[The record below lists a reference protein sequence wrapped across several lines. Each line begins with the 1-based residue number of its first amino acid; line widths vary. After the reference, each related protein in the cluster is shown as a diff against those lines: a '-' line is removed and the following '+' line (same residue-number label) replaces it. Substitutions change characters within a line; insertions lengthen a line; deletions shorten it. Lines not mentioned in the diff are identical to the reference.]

1 MKTLQI
7 GRGAMT
13 KTNMANADFVN
24 ADFVSA
30 DLAKAH
36 FGDIPRQNPCAQCG
50 APIPK
55 PDWIEP
61 GEGRISYLWTCRAS
75 NYQFEAVAIFDEVA
89 VTHTPL
95 AA

>member
-1 MKTLQI
+1 
-7 GRGAMT
+7 MT

-61 GEGRISYLWTCRAS
+61 GEGRISYLWTCRARAC